1 MDTFIKEC
9 QKNGVV
15 NFFPMKCIFTGLP
28 GVGKTSLLRRLQ
40 RKKTKTAQSHGRE
53 EITIPSTGF
62 QRPVTVTVKEEVSLN
77 EEATTITAAAI
88 SKGHWLTTDNIVEQ
102 GRLLL
107 QSVKHPAHLCEE
119 STALQSSRIPD
130 SVNKTRKVAPLHH
143 TKPSNNVVSPQANLP
158 NNSSLT
164 TFLKS
169 ASKFFRSKSQQL
181 LPAREFMS
189 EVLSSRGMQKLEDL
203 EETTTIYFM
212 DTGGQPE
219 FHELL
224 PPLLRGPALHLI
236 FFNASHD
243 LTLPVE
249 VCFRHED
256 GGMSLTYKTSS
267 SSIEIVH
274 QLLSSLYCLGLDN
287 GTQRSVSVLLGSHI
301 DLLSTDKEQRLK
313 HIRKISNFI
322 LKHIQ
327 NTSFYKDGFVTFPT
341 PDGVESSP
349 IFLPLDNVTASEVE
363 LEDIQTFLLKVIK
376 ERFKPAS
383 IPVTWAAFHL
393 ILRYHYEQSPGVCT
407 LAECT
412 ELAVD
417 CGIQAEDITTVLGYF
432 HENLGTILYYEEVD
446 SLKEFV
452 ICNPDVLFSGISR
465 LVTVS
470 FAGSG
475 EKHSAAKKIRETGEI
490 PPHVLPIDTPLTPNC
505 PLTNQHLIDLLT
517 HFKLITHLGDDDDP
531 SLFMP
536 CLLNPDASTLSLL
549 TSEKECI
556 AKVSPPPLLVFFKGA
571 FIPVGVFSALM
582 VELSKKLKLD
592 QTNRYRNRAT
602 FIFGLSHIEIRSC
615 LTFIEIRLTGSHA
628 ITKSCTSVRKAVV
641 DSVNAALSVQP
652 HISAGTEKCFIGFYC
667 PGCFLPSTP
676 VALHPCEYLCE
687 DDDLNRALLC
697 NNKPRCGGFNESF
710 PVSPEQNVWFEV
722 RIHGHNSIVTF
733 IPILLLYIQDVS
745 SSTSDA
751 ILNSDLTHIKPGKYN
766 IY

>member
-1 MDTFIKEC
+1 MDIFIREC
-9 QKNGVV
+9 EKNGVV
-15 NFFPMKCIFTGLP
+15 DFFPMKCLFTGLP
-28 GVGKTSLLRRLQ
+28 GVGKTSFLQRLQ
-40 RKKTKTAQSHGRE
+40 RKKTKTVQSLCQE
-53 EITIPSTGF
+53 EMTIPSTGF
-62 QRPVTVTVKEEVSLN
+62 QRPVTVTVKEE
-77 EEATTITAAAI
+77 ATTITATAI
-88 SKGHWLTTDNIVEQ
+88 TKGQWLTTDNIIEQ
-102 GRLLL
+102 GHLLL
-107 QSVKHPAHLCEE
+107 QSVKHPAHLCED

-130 SVNKTRKVAPLHH
+130 SANKTRNAAPLPH
-143 TKPSNNVVSPQANLP
+143 TKPSSNVVPPQVNPP
-158 NNSSLT
+158 NTSSLT

-181 LPAREFMS
+181 LPARQFMN

-236 FFNASHD
+236 FFNAAHD
-243 LTLPVE
+243 LTLPVDI
-249 VCFRHED
+249 CFRHED
-256 GGMSLTYKTSS
+256 RGMSLTYKTSS

-274 QLLSSLYCLGLDN
+274 QLLSSLYCLSLDD

-301 DLLSTDKEQRLK
+301 DLLSADKEERSKQ
-313 HIRKISNFI
+313 IQKISNFI
-322 LKHIQ
+322 LKHIE
-327 NTSFYKDGFVTFPT
+327 NTSFYKDGFVTFPKSE
-341 PDGVESSP
+341 GVESSP

-407 LAECT
+407 LAKCI

-417 CGIQAEDITTVLGYF
+417 CGIQAEDITTVLRYF

-452 ICNPDVLFSGISR
+452 ICNPDVLFSGISQ

-475 EKHSAAKKIRETGEI
+475 EKHTAAKKIRETGEI
-490 PPHVLPIDTPLTPNC
+490 PPHVLPKDTPLTPDC

-536 CLLNPDASTLSLL
+536 CLLNPDANTLSLL
-549 TSEKECI
+549 TSEKEYI

-582 VELSKKLKLD
+582 VELSKKWKLD
-592 QTNRYRNRAT
+592 ETNRYRNRAT
-602 FIFGLSHIEIRSC
+602 FIFGLSHVEIRSC
-615 LTFIEIRLTGSHA
+615 LTFIEVRLTSSH
-628 ITKSCTSVRKAVV
+628 KSCTSIRKVV
-641 DSVNAALSVQP
+641 IDCVNAALSVQP
-652 HISAGTEKCFIGFYC
+652 HVSVGREKCFIGFYC
-667 PGCFLPSTP
+667 PGCFLPSM
-676 VALHPCEYLCE
+676 ALHPCECLCE
-687 DDDLNRALLC
+687 DDDFNRALLC
-697 NNKPRCGGFNESF
+697 NNEPRCEGFKESF
-710 PVSPEQNVWFEV
+710 QVSPEQNVWFEV
-722 RIHGHNSIVTF
+722 RIHNHNTINK
-733 IPILLLYIQDVS
+733 LYS
-745 SSTSDA
+745 YSLA
-751 ILNSDLTHIKPGKYN
+751 M
-766 IY
+766 

>member
-1 MDTFIKEC
+1 
-9 QKNGVV
+9 
-15 NFFPMKCIFTGLP
+15 MKCVFTGLP
-28 GVGKTSLLRRLQ
+28 GVGKTSFLRRLQ
-40 RKKTKTAQSHGRE
+40 RKRTKTAQSHGQE
-53 EITIPSTGF
+53 EMTIPSTGF

-77 EEATTITAAAI
+77 EEATTITATAI
-88 SKGHWLTTDNIVEQ
+88 SKGHWLTTDNIIEK
-102 GRLLL
+102 GHLLL
-107 QSVKHPAHLCEE
+107 QSVKHPAHPCED
-119 STALQSSRIPD
+119 STALQSSHIPD
-130 SVNKTRKVAPLHH
+130 SANKTRKVAPLHH
-143 TKPSNNVVSPQANLP
+143 TKPSSNVVPPQVNPP
-158 NNSSLT
+158 NTSSLT

-181 LPAREFMS
+181 LPAREFMN
-189 EVLSSRGMQKLEDL
+189 EVLSSREMRKLEDL

-224 PPLLRGPALHLI
+224 TPLLRGPALHLI

-249 VCFRHED
+249 VRFRHED
-256 GGMSLTYKTSS
+256 GGVSLTYKTSS

-274 QLLSSLYCLGLDN
+274 QLLSSLYCLSLDN
-287 GTQRSVSVLLGSHI
+287 GTQHSVSVLLGSHI
-301 DLLSTDKEQRLK
+301 DLLSTDKEERSKQ
-313 HIRKISNFI
+313 IQKISNFV
-322 LKHIQ
+322 LKHII

-341 PDGVESSP
+341 SEGVESSPIFLPLDNVTASEGVESSP

-417 CGIQAEDITTVLGYF
+417 CGIQAADIITVLRYF

-475 EKHSAAKKIRETGEI
+475 EKYTAAKKIRETGEI
-490 PPHVLPIDTPLTPNC
+490 PPHVLPKDTPLTPDC

-536 CLLNPDASTLSLL
+536 CLLNPDPNTLSLL
-549 TSEKECI
+549 TSEKKYI

-582 VELSKKLKLD
+582 VELSKKWKLD

-602 FIFGLSHIEIRSC
+602 FIFGLSHVEIRSC
-615 LTFIEIRLTGSHA
+615 LTFIEIRLTSSRV
-628 ITKSCTSVRKAVV
+628 ITKSCTSVRKVV
-641 DSVNAALSVQP
+641 IDCVNAALSIQP
-652 HISAGTEKCFIGFYC
+652 HVSVGREKCFIGFYC
-667 PGCFLPSTP
+667 PGCFLPSTS
-676 VALHPCEYLCE
+676 VALHPCECLCE
-687 DDDLNRALLC
+687 DDDFNRALLC
-697 NNKPRCGGFNESF
+697 NNEPRCEGFNESF
-710 PVSPEQNVWFEV
+710 QVSPEQNVWFEV
-722 RIHGHNSIVTF
+722 RIHDHNTINK
-733 IPILLLYIQDVS
+733 LYS
-745 SSTSDA
+745 YSLA
-751 ILNSDLTHIKPGKYN
+751 M
-766 IY
+766 